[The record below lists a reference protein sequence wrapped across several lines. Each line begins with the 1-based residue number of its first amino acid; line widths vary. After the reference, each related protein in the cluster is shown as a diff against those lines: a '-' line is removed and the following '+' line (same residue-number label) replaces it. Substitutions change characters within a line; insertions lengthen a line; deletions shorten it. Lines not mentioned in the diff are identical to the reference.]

1 RLLHRALPD
10 EPEVTGLLALL
21 LLTEARRPARTD
33 PDGALVPLSEQR
45 RDRWDRRLIEEG
57 TRLLTGALGRTP
69 PGPYQV
75 QAAIAALH
83 CEAPSVEAT
92 DWPQI
97 LALYRVLERVAP
109 GPVVRLNRAGAVA
122 MVHGPAAGLALL
134 DEFAAGER
142 LTL

>member
-1 RLLHRALPD
+1 
-10 EPEVTGLLALL
+10 
-21 LLTEARRPARTD
+21 
-33 PDGALVPLSEQR
+33 
-45 RDRWDRRLIEEG
+45 DRWDRRLIEEG

-109 GPVVRLNRAGAVA
+109 GPVVRLNRAVAVA

-134 DEFAAGER
+134 DELAEDER
-142 LTL
+142 LALTHRLDAVRGHLRERLGDLDGARAAYRRAATRTGNLAERRYLL